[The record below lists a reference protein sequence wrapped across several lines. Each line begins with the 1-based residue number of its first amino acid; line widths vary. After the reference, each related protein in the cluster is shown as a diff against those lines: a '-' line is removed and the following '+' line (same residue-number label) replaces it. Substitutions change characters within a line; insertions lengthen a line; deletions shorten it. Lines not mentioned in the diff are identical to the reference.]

1 MRTMLIALALI
12 ATTAQAQQYDAQAHK
27 PFDMDAYW
35 EQRRQEQ
42 RLRELEHRQWEM
54 ERKQRE
60 VEREVTCRGAAYESI
75 CRALY

>member
-12 ATTAQAQQYDAQAHK
+12 ATTAQAQQYDAQAYK
-27 PFDMDAYW
+27 PFGTDAYW

-54 ERKQRE
+54 ERKQRQ

>member
-12 ATTAQAQQYDAQAHK
+12 ATTAQAQQYDFSK
-27 PFDMDAYW
+27 PSDVDAYW

-42 RLRELEHRQWEM
+42 RLQALEHRQWEM

-60 VEREVTCRGAAYESI
+60 VERDVTCRGSAYEAF
-75 CRALY
+75 CRAIH

>member
-12 ATTAQAQQYDAQAHK
+12 ATTAQAQQYDFSK
-27 PFDMDAYW
+27 PSDVYAYW

-42 RLRELEHRQWEM
+42 RLQALEHRQLEM

-60 VEREVTCRGAAYESI
+60 VDREVTCRGSAYEAF
-75 CRALY
+75 CRAIH

>member
-12 ATTAQAQQYDAQAHK
+12 ATTAQAQQYDAQAYK

-54 ERKQRE
+54 ARKQRQ